1 MPSLLARLAARLRGR
16 TSCPQKP
23 QARLADDSG
32 KKHDSRG
39 QPATARQGLW
49 GEREAEK
56 WLVREAGLTC
66 IGRRVKVGR
75 DEIDLVMEDHG
86 AHGREIVFVEVKTR
100 SSELFG
106 GGRAAMDRRK
116 RNALCRAV
124 SRYMRRLPP
133 TPFRIDLVEVYGR
146 ADSGEAPRVEHQRA
160 AVPMNLRYAAPALSR
175 RHRSKG

>member
-1 MPSLLARLAARLRGR
+1 VPSLFARLAARLRGR
-16 TSCPQKP
+16 TTCSPEP
-23 QARLADDSG
+23 QAQPDDAS
-32 KKHDSRG
+32 DRG
-39 QPATARQGLW
+39 RSPVRQTATARQGLW

-56 WLVREAGLTC
+56 WLVREAGLKC

-75 DEIDLVMEDHG
+75 DEIDLVMENRD

-160 AVPMNLRYAAPALSR
+160 AVPMNLRYTAPALAR
-175 RHRSKG
+175 RH

>member
-16 TSCPQKP
+16 TPCSPEP
-23 QARLADDSG
+23 QAQPDDAS
-32 KKHDSRG
+32 DRG
-39 QPATARQGLW
+39 RSPVRKTATARQGLW

-56 WLVREAGLTC
+56 WLVREAGLKC

-75 DEIDLVMEDHG
+75 DEIDLVMENRD

-160 AVPMNLRYAAPALSR
+160 AVPMNLRYTAPALAR
-175 RHRSKG
+175 RHK

>member
-16 TSCPQKP
+16 T
-23 QARLADDSG
+23 ADAED
-32 KKHDSRG
+32 RG
-39 QPATARQGLW
+39 RGTPSAARQGLW

-56 WLVREAGLTC
+56 WLVREAGLKC

-75 DEIDLVMEDHG
+75 DEIDLVMENRD

-116 RNALCRAV
+116 RHALCRAV
-124 SRYMRRLPP
+124 ARYMRRQPP

-146 ADSGEAPRVEHQRA
+146 AGSGEAPRIEHQRA
-160 AVPMNLRYAAPALSR
+160 AVPMELRYAAPALAR
-175 RHRSKG
+175 RRI